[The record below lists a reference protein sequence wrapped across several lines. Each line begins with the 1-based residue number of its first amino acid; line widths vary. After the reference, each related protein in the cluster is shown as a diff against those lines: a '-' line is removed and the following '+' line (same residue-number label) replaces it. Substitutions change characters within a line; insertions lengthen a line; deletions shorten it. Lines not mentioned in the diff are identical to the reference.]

1 MSLLDSFKKF
11 FSPSAPTTP
20 AERAAV
26 EPERVRAAQPLL
38 QPRARHVLCSGPHG
52 LHRVAYTEW
61 GEPTNRRVLVCVHGL
76 TRNGRDFDDLA
87 RALAGEYRVVCP
99 DVVGRGRS
107 DWLKDPMGY
116 QIPTYVGD
124 MLALLAELQQQA
136 PIGNLDWVGT
146 SMGGLIGLLLAG
158 QPDLPRPAPVRRLV
172 LNDVGPVI
180 EWRALLRIGEY
191 IGQVGH
197 FDSVQQAADAMWLV
211 STTFGPHTPEQW
223 LALSQAMVRPSPNGG
238 FTLHYDPAIAVPLRT
253 VTQQSAQECGV
264 DVGRSV
270 DAACELRL
278 RVVEAGGV

>member
-1 MSLLDSFKKF
+1 MSLLDSLKKF

-107 DWLKDPMGY
+107 DWLTDKADYGFPVYARAVSPGTTLGRYRTVASQVPGIACHGEIFNPDHLGGPAVPDVLGLTMAERVADPA
-116 QIPTYVGD
+116 
-124 MLALLAELQQQA
+124 ALLARVRKA
-136 PIGNLDWVGT
+136 P
-146 SMGGLIGLLLAG
+146 GL
-158 QPDLPRPAPVRRLV
+158 
-172 LNDVGPVI
+172 
-180 EWRALLRIGEY
+180 
-191 IGQVGH
+191 
-197 FDSVQQAADAMWLV
+197 
-211 STTFGPHTPEQW
+211 
-223 LALSQAMVRPSPNGG
+223 NG
-238 FTLHYDPAIAVPLRT
+238 
-253 VTQQSAQECGV
+253 
-264 DVGRSV
+264 
-270 DAACELRL
+270 
-278 RVVEAGGV
+278 